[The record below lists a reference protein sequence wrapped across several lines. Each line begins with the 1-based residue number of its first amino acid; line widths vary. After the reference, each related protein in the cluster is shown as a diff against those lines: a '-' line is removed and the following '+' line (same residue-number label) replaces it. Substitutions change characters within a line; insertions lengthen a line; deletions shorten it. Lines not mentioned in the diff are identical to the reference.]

1 MPRILVLG
9 AGFAGLWA
17 AIGAARKIDQ
27 IGPAASE
34 VEILVVD
41 RNDYHNIRVRNYEV
55 DLSDV
60 TIPLAD
66 VLDPIGVNHMRAEV
80 QAVDPSARHV
90 TVETAVGQR
99 CLTYD
104 RLVLTLGSQLV
115 RPAIPGLAV
124 HGYDVDTY
132 VAAARLDAHLEE
144 LGKQAPSE
152 GRSTVVVVGAGF
164 TGIEV
169 ATEMPAKLDRA
180 QLSGQR
186 RIVLVDPNAN
196 VGMTIGEHSRQ
207 TIHGALSA
215 LGVETRLNVS
225 VISVHANGIK
235 LSSGEFISAKT
246 VVWCAGM
253 QASPVGAAFATERDR
268 HGRLVVDRLMRATG
282 LRHVFAA
289 GDVAS
294 SVIDGIHSTVM
305 SCQFARPMGR
315 FAGHNVVAD
324 LFSLPMLPLQIDSYV
339 TVLDLGPWGALYTV
353 GWDRQVHAVGASAK
367 MTKQIINRER
377 IYPPRTRSRSIFSR
391 RPRLPSRHRR
401 RRGRRRHKR
410 ALEYSVQTCLPAL
423 SRRFARPLTS

>member
-1 MPRILVLG
+1 LPRILVLG

-27 IGPAASE
+27 VGPAASE

-60 TIPLAD
+60 TIPFAD

-90 TVETAVGQR
+90 TVETALGQQ

-132 VAAARLDAHLEE
+132 VAAARLDSHLAE

-180 QLSGQR
+180 HLSGQR

-196 VGMTIGEHSRQ
+196 VGVTIGEHSRQ

-225 VISVHANGIK
+225 VISVDANGIK

-246 VVWCAGM
+246 IVWCAGM

-268 HGRLVVDRLMRATG
+268 HGRLLVDWFMRAAG
-282 LRHVFAA
+282 LRYVFAA

-339 TVLDLGPWGALYTV
+339 TVLDLGAWGALYTV

-377 IYPPRTRSRSIFSR
+377 IYPPRTRSRSDLLAAAAPTIQAPPTSR
-391 RPRLPSRHRR
+391 TPQ
-401 RRGRRRHKR
+401 
-410 ALEYSVQTCLPAL
+410 A
-423 SRRFARPLTS
+423 

>member
-1 MPRILVLG
+1 LPRILVLG

-90 TVETAVGQR
+90 TVETAVGQQ

-268 HGRLVVDRLMRATG
+268 HGRLVVDRFMRATG

-294 SVIDGIHSTVM
+294 SVIDGSHSTVM

-339 TVLDLGPWGALYTV
+339 TVLDLGAWGALYTV

-377 IYPPRTRSRSIFSR
+377 IYPPRTRSRSDLLAAAAPTIQA
-391 RPRLPSRHRR
+391 PP
-401 RRGRRRHKR
+401 
-410 ALEYSVQTCLPAL
+410 T
-423 SRRFARPLTS
+423 ARTPQA

>member
-1 MPRILVLG
+1 LVLG

-17 AIGAARKIDQ
+17 AIGAARKLDQ
-27 IGPAASE
+27 IGPAASD
-34 VEILVVD
+34 VEILVLD
-41 RNDYHNIRVRNYEV
+41 RNDYHNIRVRNYEA
-55 DLSDV
+55 DLSDI

-66 VLDPIGVNHMRAEV
+66 VLDPIGVSHMTAEV

-90 TVETAVGQR
+90 TVETAVGQQ

-104 RLVLTLGSQLV
+104 RLVLTLGSELV
-115 RPAIPGLAV
+115 RPAIPGLAA
-124 HGYDVDTY
+124 HSYDVDTY

-169 ATEMPAKLDRA
+169 ATEMPAKLERA
-180 QLSGQR
+180 HLSSQC
-186 RIVLVDPNAN
+186 RIVLVDPNAD
-196 VGMTIGEHSRQ
+196 VGMTIGEHARQ
-207 TIHGALSA
+207 TIHSALSA

-225 VISVHANGIK
+225 VISVHANGIT
-235 LSSGEFISAKT
+235 LSSGEFIQART

-253 QASPVGAAFATERDR
+253 QASPVGAAFAGERDR
-268 HGRLVVDRLMRATG
+268 HGRLFVDQFMRATG
-282 LRHVFAA
+282 LTHVFAA

-294 SVIDGIHSTVM
+294 SVIDGVHSTVM

-339 TVLDLGPWGALYTV
+339 TVLDLGAWGALYTV
-353 GWDRQVHAVGASAK
+353 GLDRQVHTVGAPAK
-367 MTKQIINRER
+367 MTKEMINRER
-377 IYPPRTRSRSIFSR
+377 IYPPRTRNRADLLAAAAPIIQAAPTSRMPQVVRTSSVA
-391 RPRLPSRHRR
+391 
-401 RRGRRRHKR
+401 GRQ
-410 ALEYSVQTCLPAL
+410 L
-423 SRRFARPLTS
+423 

>member
-27 IGPAASE
+27 IGPRASG

-60 TIPLAD
+60 AIPLAD
-66 VLDPIGVNHMRAEV
+66 VLDPIGVKHMRAEV

-90 TVETAVGQR
+90 TVETAAGR
-99 CLTYD
+99 ERLAYD

-115 RPAIPGLAV
+115 RTAIPGLAA
-124 HGYDVDTY
+124 HGYDVDTF
-132 VAAARLDAHLEE
+132 ASAARLNAHLED
-144 LGKQAPSE
+144 LGQQPYSE
-152 GRSTVVVVGAGF
+152 GQSTIVVVGAGF

-169 ATEMPAKLDRA
+169 ATEMPAKLERA
-180 QLSGQR
+180 NCSGQC
-186 RIVLVDPNAN
+186 RIILVDPHAD
-196 VGMTIGEHSRQ
+196 VGITFGEHARQ
-207 TIHGALSA
+207 TIHGALAA

-225 VISVHANGIK
+225 VAAVDATGIK
-235 LSSGEFISAKT
+235 LSSGELIAAKT

-253 QASPVGAAFATERDR
+253 QASPVGAALAPERDR
-268 HGRLVVDRLMRATG
+268 YGRLFVDRFMQATG
-282 LRHVFAA
+282 LSHVFAA

-294 SVIDGIHSTVM
+294 SVIDGTHPTVM

-324 LFSLPMLPLQIDSYV
+324 LFGLPMLPLQIDSYV
-339 TVLDLGPWGALYTV
+339 TILDLGAWGALYTV

-367 MTKQIINRER
+367 MTKQNINRER
-377 IYPPRTRSRSIFSR
+377 IYPPRTRSRSNLLAAAAPTIQA
-391 RPRLPSRHRR
+391 PPPSR
-401 RRGRRRHKR
+401 
-410 ALEYSVQTCLPAL
+410 
-423 SRRFARPLTS
+423 TSQA

>member
-1 MPRILVLG
+1 LPRILVLG

-27 IGPAASE
+27 VGPAASE

-90 TVETAVGQR
+90 TVETAVGQQ

-104 RLVLTLGSQLV
+104 RLVLTLGSRLV

-180 QLSGQR
+180 HLSGQR

-196 VGMTIGEHSRQ
+196 VGVTIGEHSRQ

-225 VISVHANGIK
+225 VISVDANGIK

-268 HGRLVVDRLMRATG
+268 HGRLLVDRFMRATG

-339 TVLDLGPWGALYTV
+339 TVLDLGAWGALYTV

-377 IYPPRTRSRSIFSR
+377 IYPPRTRSRSDLLAAAAPTIQAPPTSR
-391 RPRLPSRHRR
+391 TPQ
-401 RRGRRRHKR
+401 
-410 ALEYSVQTCLPAL
+410 A
-423 SRRFARPLTS
+423 

>member
-1 MPRILVLG
+1 LPRILVLG

-55 DLSDV
+55 DLNDV

-90 TVETAVGQR
+90 TVETAVGQQ

-180 QLSGQR
+180 HLSGQR

-235 LSSGEFISAKT
+235 LSSDEFISAKT

-268 HGRLVVDRLMRATG
+268 HGRLLVDRFMRATG

-339 TVLDLGPWGALYTV
+339 TVLDLGAWGALYTV

-377 IYPPRTRSRSIFSR
+377 IYPPRTRSRSDLLAAAAPTIQAPPTSR
-391 RPRLPSRHRR
+391 TPH
-401 RRGRRRHKR
+401 
-410 ALEYSVQTCLPAL
+410 A
-423 SRRFARPLTS
+423 

>member
-1 MPRILVLG
+1 MQRILVLG

-80 QAVDPSARHV
+80 QAVDPSARRV
-90 TVETAVGQR
+90 AVETAVGQQ

-180 QLSGQR
+180 HLSGQR
-186 RIVLVDPNAN
+186 RIVLVDPNAD

-235 LSSGEFISAKT
+235 LSSGEFISART

-253 QASPVGAAFATERDR
+253 QASPVGAAFASERDR
-268 HGRLVVDRLMRATG
+268 HGRLLVDRFMRATG

-294 SVIDGIHSTVM
+294 SVIDGIHLTVM

-339 TVLDLGPWGALYTV
+339 TVLDLGAWGALYTV

-377 IYPPRTRSRSIFSR
+377 IYPPRTRSRSDLLAAAAPTIQAPPTSR
-391 RPRLPSRHRR
+391 TPQ
-401 RRGRRRHKR
+401 
-410 ALEYSVQTCLPAL
+410 A
-423 SRRFARPLTS
+423 